1 MIQMEMLGT
10 TRIHQEMQGTVRI
23 LLEMWEDSQ
32 ETDGDARLNQ
42 DTAGDSGIQSGYSL
56 GHRGT
61 VSMVLDI

>member
-1 MIQMEMLGT
+1 M
-10 TRIHQEMQGTVRI
+10 VRI
-23 LLEMWEDSQ
+23 LLEMWEESQ
-32 ETDGDARLNQ
+32 ETYGDAVVNQ